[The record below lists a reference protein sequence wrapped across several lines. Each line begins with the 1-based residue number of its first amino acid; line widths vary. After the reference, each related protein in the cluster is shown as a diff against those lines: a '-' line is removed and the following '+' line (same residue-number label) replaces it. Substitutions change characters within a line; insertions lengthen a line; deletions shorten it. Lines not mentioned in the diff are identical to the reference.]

1 MIWPQIQWSLRRI
14 YRVVIYLLVSLKK
27 NSFILQRFSPR
38 YADCFLLDFA
48 GFFSLFGS
56 SLARVSIRGNWFDFD
71 SIEMLFFFDEWQLH
85 DGLIFQCEAAREN
98 ESIVG
103 ADDESRIWVKCL
115 FFPQANRYSFH
126 MAVYFIL
133 FFVFLWLVLRPRPAP
148 FASGAIAN
156 GGGPK

>member
-1 MIWPQIQWSLRRI
+1 MNR
-14 YRVVIYLLVSLKK
+14 LLAPMT
-27 NSFILQRFSPR
+27 N
-38 YADCFLLDFA
+38 
-48 GFFSLFGS
+48 
-56 SLARVSIRGNWFDFD
+56 RVSGSNAF
-71 SIEMLFFFDEWQLH
+71 
-85 DGLIFQCEAAREN
+85 
-98 ESIVG
+98 
-103 ADDESRIWVKCL
+103 